1 MIKAILRWFAKIL
14 AGVITIALLIIFFP
28 HLSEIADEMMPDESG
43 TAIKTSMI
51 LASKLEESARLET
64 LKVEDEGVLNY
75 EVKAA
80 FLGTVAT
87 INLSYKYE
95 GSFGID
101 LRKVQMHVAKNKIT
115 FVLPLPEVIQD
126 TLTPLEI
133 VSDDYW
139 YPGFSKMD
147 FEKLLEKE
155 RVACRDSYLYGEQLE
170 LLCDKCLT
178 AFESTIASWM
188 KSVNRNLEI
197 QYEITS
203 PTTTWK

>member
-1 MIKAILRWFAKIL
+1 MMKAILRWLAKIL
-14 AGVITIALLIIFFP
+14 ASAITIALLIIFFP
-28 HLSEIADEMMPDESG
+28 YLSEIANEMMPDESG

-126 TLTPLEI
+126 TLTPQEI

-139 YPGFSKMD
+139 YPGFSEMD
-147 FEKLLEKE
+147 FEKLLENE
-155 RVACRDSYLYGEQLE
+155 RLACRENYLHGEQVE
-170 LLCDKCLT
+170 MLCEKSLT

-188 KSVNRNLEI
+188 KSLNRNLEI
-197 QYEITS
+197 HYEIADQ
-203 PTTTWK
+203 TTEK